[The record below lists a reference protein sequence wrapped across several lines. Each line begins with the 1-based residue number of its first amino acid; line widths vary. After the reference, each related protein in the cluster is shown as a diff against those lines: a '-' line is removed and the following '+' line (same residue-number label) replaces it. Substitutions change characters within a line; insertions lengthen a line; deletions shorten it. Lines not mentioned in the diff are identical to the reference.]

1 MFVWLEFAPS
11 NAILAKMK
19 VSVSLITYNQE
30 KFIALAIESVL
41 RQKTNFDFEII
52 IGEDESADN
61 TRDIVIDYKNRYPD
75 KIKVILNSRDNV
87 IYINGKPTGRW
98 NFINNLKNV
107 RGQYIALLEGDD
119 YWTSPY
125 KLQKQADFLDQNP
138 ECSMCFHDV
147 QIVSEEGELISIQSP
162 RKKKRIYTLKDLLK
176 GNFIY
181 TCSVMY
187 RRGLFK
193 EFPDW
198 FYKTPLADWPLHILN
213 AQHGDI
219 GYISEVMGAYRIHGG
234 GIYSSMGEMEQVKGM
249 IEMYPYI
256 NAHLNYRYSRFIKFR
271 MYFKLIEKKA
281 GILLNSLGFGR
292 IVNFYRKL
300 FYN

>member
-1 MFVWLEFAPS
+1 MKLSVCIPTYDH
-11 NAILAKMK
+11 AKYISQCLD
-19 VSVSLITYNQE
+19 SVVMQE
-30 KFIALAIESVL
+30 
-41 RQKTNFDFEII
+41 TNFAFEILV
-52 IGEDESADN
+52 GEDDSSDG
-61 TRDIVIDYKNRYPD
+61 TREICTEYAEKYPD
-75 KIKVILNSRDNV
+75 RIRLFLNDRKNV
-87 IYINGKPTGRW
+87 IYIDRRPTGRW
-98 NFINNLKNV
+98 NFVNLLTNAKGKYV
-107 RGQYIALLEGDD
+107 AILDGDD

-125 KLQKQADFLDQNP
+125 KLQKQADFLDNNP
-138 ECSMCFHDV
+138 DCSMCFHDV
-147 QIVSEEGELISIQSP
+147 QIVSGEGNLITVESP
-162 RKKKRIYTLKDLLK
+162 RGKKRRYGLKDLLR

-219 GYISEVMGAYRIHGG
+219 GYISEVMGAYRLHRE
-234 GIYSSMGEMEQVKGM
+234 GIYSSKGELEQVKGM

-281 GILLNSLGFGR
+281 GIFLNSHGFGR
-292 IVNFYRKL
+292 ILNFYRKI

>member
-1 MFVWLEFAPS
+1 
-11 NAILAKMK
+11 MK
-19 VSVSLITYNQE
+19 VSVSLVTYNQE
-30 KFIALAIESVL
+30 KFIVRAIESVL
-41 RQKTNFDFEII
+41 VQKTNFDFEIV
-52 IGEDESADN
+52 IGEDESEDN
-61 TRDIVIDYKNRYPD
+61 TRAIVIDYKNRYPD
-75 KIKVILNSRDNV
+75 QINVILNSRDDV

-125 KLQKQADFLDQNP
+125 KLQKQVDFLDNHP

-147 QIVSEEGELISIQSP
+147 EVVSEEGELISVQSP
-162 RKKKRIYTLKDLLK
+162 RKKKQRYTLKDLLR
-176 GNFIY
+176 GNFIH

-234 GIYSSMGEMEQVKGM
+234 GIHSSKSEMEQVRGM
-249 IEMYPYI
+249 IEIYPYI
-256 NAHLNYRYSRFIKFR
+256 NAHLDYRYNTFIKSR
-271 MYFKLIEKKA
+271 IWFKLIEKRMGLFLA
-281 GILLNSLGFGR
+281 SHGLERFVRL
-292 IVNFYRKL
+292 YRKI
-300 FYN
+300 FYE